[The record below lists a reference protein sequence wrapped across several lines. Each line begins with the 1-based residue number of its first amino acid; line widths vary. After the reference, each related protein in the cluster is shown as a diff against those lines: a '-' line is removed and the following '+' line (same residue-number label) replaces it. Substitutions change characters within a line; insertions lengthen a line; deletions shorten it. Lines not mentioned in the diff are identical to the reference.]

1 MDDCVFCKI
10 ASKQIPCFSLYE
22 DDDVIAFLDIA
33 PATKKGGHTL
43 VIPKKHYESIT
54 EVPDELL
61 AKIMAVV
68 KKITNAILKDADGVN
83 VLQNNGKAAGQF
95 VKHIH
100 FHIVPRYNDDKI
112 GITWECEKYD
122 GGEIEKE
129 HEKLKKLLEE
139 CLLKP

>member
-1 MDDCVFCKI
+1 MIDCVFCKI
-10 ASKQIPCFSLYE
+10 AKGEIPCHKLYE
-22 DDDVIAFLDIA
+22 DNDIMAFLDIA

-68 KKITNAILKDADGVN
+68 KKITHAILKDADGVN

-100 FHIVPRYNDDKI
+100 FHVVPRYNDDKI
-112 GITWECEKYD
+112 GITWECEKYED
-122 GGEIEKE
+122 GEIGKE

-139 CLLKP
+139 CS

>member
-1 MDDCVFCKI
+1 MDGCVFCKI
-10 ASKQIPCFSLYE
+10 VNKQIPCFKLYE
-22 DDDVIAFLDIA
+22 DNDVMAFLDIE

-61 AKIMAVV
+61 AKIMSVA
-68 KKITNAILKDADGVN
+68 KKITHAILKDADGAN

-100 FHIVPRYNDDKI
+100 FHIVPRYDNDEI
-112 GITWECEKYD
+112 GIAWECRKYHD
-122 GGEIEKE
+122 GEIEKE

-139 CLLKP
+139 RD